1 MCRNFRAHVFTHPL
15 EQCVLIL
22 IYLYSVLSLKIIIL
36 VRFVLYLV
44 YIIIVKLLS
53 YLLVVI

>member
-22 IYLYSVLSLKIIIL
+22 IYLYSVLSLKIIL

-44 YIIIVKLLS
+44 YIIIVKLQS